1 MSKQNKKQSVNQNTQ
16 PLVIPNPVYT
26 AYFDGSCGPMNPG
39 GTAAYGAVIMRE
51 GQPIWE
57 CSKLFHP
64 EKGKERETSNNLAE
78 YCGLIA
84 ILEHLID
91 LGAQQEPIMVYGDSE
106 LVIYQMFGHKKIK
119 SGIYVPYAL
128 KAKELCQLFSN
139 LSGQW
144 IPREQ
149 NTVADAL
156 SKAHVHKAGVFPP
169 VRLGDDEQDAYYDRN
184 YMPVW
189 YTPLSSS

>member
-1 MSKQNKKQSVNQNTQ
+1 MSKQNKKQSMNQYTR
-16 PLVIPNPVYT
+16 PLIIPNSTYI
-26 AYFDGSCGPMNPG
+26 AYFDGSCGPTNPG
-39 GTAAYGAVIMRE
+39 GRVTYGAVILRE

-64 EKGKERETSNNLAE
+64 EQGKERETTNNLAE

-84 ILEHLID
+84 VLEYLID
-91 LGAQQEPIMVYGDSE
+91 LGAQHEPIIVYGDSE
-106 LVIYQMFGHKKIK
+106 LVIDQMFGQKKIK
-119 SGIYVPYAL
+119 SGTYVPYAI
-128 KAKELCQLFSN
+128 KAKKLCQLFSN

-156 SKAHVHKAGVFPP
+156 SKAPLKAESIKL
-169 VRLGDDEQDAYYDRN
+169 RL
-184 YMPVW
+184 
-189 YTPLSSS
+189 

>member
-1 MSKQNKKQSVNQNTQ
+1 MRLDVLEDFDKEKCKSRLITLDKGIHMSKHKKQKSSKQEAQ

-39 GTAAYGAVIMRE
+39 GTAAYGVVIMRE
-51 GQPIWE
+51 GQPIWV

-128 KAKELCQLFSN
+128 KAKKLCQLFSN

-156 SKAHVHKAGVFPP
+156 SKA
-169 VRLGDDEQDAYYDRN
+169 
-184 YMPVW
+184 
-189 YTPLSSS
+189 PLQ

>member
-1 MSKQNKKQSVNQNTQ
+1 MGSKKKTKKYKKNIAQ
-16 PLVIPNPVYT
+16 PLVIPNPTYI

-39 GTAAYGAVIMRE
+39 GTTSYGAVILRE

-64 EKGKERETSNNLAE
+64 EQGKERETSNNLAE

-84 ILEHLID
+84 ILEHLLS
-91 LGAQQEPIMVYGDSE
+91 LGAQQEPIMVYGDST
-106 LVIYQMFGHKKIK
+106 LVIEQMFGHKKIK
-119 SGIYVPYAL
+119 RGIYVPYAH
-128 KAKELCQLFSN
+128 KAKALCQTFSK

-144 IPREQ
+144 IPRTL

-156 SKAHVHKAGVFPP
+156 SKAPLQAAGIEFRLQP
-169 VRLGDDEQDAYYDRN
+169 VGQ
-184 YMPVW
+184 
-189 YTPLSSS
+189 